1 MWEYLLSRLRF
12 VHAADL
18 HLDSPF
24 SGMRGEASEQ
34 IADTLHKATFDAY
47 DNIIKLCLD
56 EQVDALLVAG
66 DIYDGADRSL
76 RAQLRFV
83 DGLKKLEDA
92 GIRSFICHGNHDP
105 LDGWDAGLD
114 LPRGCVRFGPGVE
127 GKPIFPHEPERAMV
141 YGISYPKKNVSENLS
156 LRFTETKS
164 EFSIGLLHANVG
176 NNTGHDS
183 YAPCT
188 VDDLVR
194 TRYQLLGAGPCPHPS
209 DSPRNGSSRGLFR
222 QHPRTPSQRARFH
235 GVYLVDVDE
244 GGTPRL
250 EFREVDG
257 VRWKTLSLD
266 IGEMDEVQ
274 DLINAISNKV
284 GSALEAS
291 GGRSV
296 IVRIEIT
303 GRGRLHRTLS
313 REGTGGIL
321 EQINKSYGSRSM
333 PWIWCGDISLNT
345 ASPIDREEV
354 EQQDNFTGYL
364 ARLAVDLRT
373 NQAELDKLKSSLQ
386 ELYLKPNT
394 SPYLREYMP
403 SGDKLRELLAVA
415 EDECLAALV
424 SEADDA

>member
-1 MWEYLLSRLRF
+1 MSRLRF

-24 SGMRGEASEQ
+24 SGMRREAPEQ

-47 DNIIKLCLD
+47 DNVIKLCLE

-83 DGLKKLEDA
+83 DGLKKLEDV

-105 LDGWDAGLD
+105 LDGWEAGLD
-114 LPRGCVRFGPGVE
+114 LPRGCVRFGPDVE
-127 GKPIFPHEPERAMV
+127 GKPVFPHEPERAMV
-141 YGISYPKKNVSENLS
+141 YGISYPKRNVSENLS
-156 LRFTETKS
+156 LRFAKTKS

-176 NNTGHDS
+176 KNTEHDS

-194 TRYQLLGAGPCPHPS
+194 TDINYWALGHVHTRQILHERDPVVVYPGNTQGRHSNEP
-209 DSPRNGSSRGLFR
+209 DS
-222 QHPRTPSQRARFH
+222 H

-244 GGTPRL
+244 RGTPRL
-250 EFREVDG
+250 EFREVDE
-257 VRWKTLSLD
+257 VLWKTFLLD
-266 IGEMDEVQ
+266 IGELDKVQ

-284 GSALEAS
+284 GSALDAS
-291 GGRSV
+291 GGRHV
-296 IVRIEIT
+296 IVRIELT

-313 REGTGGIL
+313 QEGTDGIL
-321 EQINKSYGSRSM
+321 EQINKSYASLR
-333 PWIWCGDISLNT
+333 PWIWCDNISLNT
-345 ASPIDREEV
+345 ASPIDREKIA
-354 EQQDNFTGYL
+354 QQDDFTGYL
-364 ARLAVDLRT
+364 AHLTTDLRT

-386 ELYLKPNT
+386 ELYLKSNA
-394 SPYLREYMP
+394 SPYLRRYMP
-403 SGDKLRELLAVA
+403 SGDKLQELLAAA
-415 EDECLAALV
+415 EDECLAELV
-424 SEADDA
+424 GEVDDA